1 MKNIYYFTIAFWAL
15 TAALPT
21 HADDPRFSRVLEFE
35 LMSRCVGDAKSRG
48 DKIWLCACAL
58 EKTQENGLWPDY
70 DSDRKYGKDREK
82 FVRDYSKNIRYF
94 AEHMDKCLKK

>member
-35 LMSRCVGDAKSRG
+35 LMSWCVSDAKSRG
-48 DKIWLCACAL
+48 DKIRLCACAL
-58 EKTQENGLWPDY
+58 EKTQENGWRPDY
-70 DSDRKYGKDREK
+70 DSDREFGEG
-82 FVRDYSKNIRYF
+82 FVHDYRKNIRYF
-94 AEHMDKCLKK
+94 AEHMDECLRK